1 MFDKNYLLKKMSV
14 EEYDKYQ
21 YLKDGVKQTRGLPSL
36 IIFLFS
42 LIFVAINPIT
52 VLHFNIDYI
61 NFLVVLL
68 HVLLFISLLD
78 LFIMLKAVVIF
89 TKFTKSMRRKYKKK

>member
-21 YLKDGVKQTRGLPSL
+21 YLKDGINQTRGLPSL
-36 IIFLFS
+36 FIFLIS
-42 LIFVAINPIT
+42 LLVVVVNPVT
-52 VLHFNIDYI
+52 VSHFNVAYV

-68 HVLLFISLLD
+68 HVLLLISLLD
-78 LFIMLKAVVIF
+78 LFMMLKAVVIF